1 MTFKKEK
8 FRPLTGTIVL
18 DIKADFV
25 GLKTRYQLRRN
36 TASVGMETGGADYQ
50 TQSVVVG
57 PEGYAVQA
65 ATKLLLID
73 TPSPIE
79 AAIGGTTMHIDRQF
93 LIAGSFPQLVLFAT
107 EQTRVNVV
115 VC

>member
-1 MTFKKEK
+1 MTFQKEK
-8 FRPLTGTIVL
+8 FRPLTGTIVV

-25 GLKTRYQLRRN
+25 GLKTRYPLRRN

-50 TQSVVVG
+50 TLSVVVG
-57 PEGYAVQA
+57 PDGYEIPE
-65 ATKLLLID
+65 ATKILMID

-79 AAIGGTTMHIDRQF
+79 AAVGGATMRIDRQF
-93 LIAGSFPQLVLFAT
+93 LIAGAFPKLVLFAS